1 VPGTDPA
8 APDRTALVRQLTTAG
23 WLFLGGSIGL
33 ISFQLERVR
42 SIRGSGAAFAG
53 AWDQRL
59 EVLSFLMLPPNLVV
73 LAPAALIAATAGWLA
88 GPEHDT
94 WLVTLLRLITGI
106 AIAMFLIGVV
116 SIISILLRDNTGPS
130 EIDGV
135 FLRIGG
141 MSLAA
146 GIAVLC
152 RTAEKYQPAI

>member
-1 VPGTDPA
+1 VFLIFFCCRPPTLFVRPPPA
-8 APDRTALVRQLTTAG
+8 TPAP
-23 WLFLGGSIGL
+23 
-33 ISFQLERVR
+33 
-42 SIRGSGAAFAG
+42 
-53 AWDQRL
+53 
-59 EVLSFLMLPPNLVV
+59 
-73 LAPAALIAATAGWLA
+73 TAGWLA